1 MTTFLLKIIAM
12 ITMTCDHAGD
22 ALFNNN
28 MLMRS
33 IGRIAFLIYAF
44 LMAEGFRHIRGNN
57 EKVKDHLIKLIFL
70 AAVSEFCYDFE
81 ECGFR
86 FAEYFESQ
94 NNIIT
99 LLLSFLGMMGFEYF
113 KGNKKAIISIV
124 FTTAFMNY
132 ACLSNYKMV
141 GVLIVYAF
149 YIYLDYAEEHK
160 FNYFQKLVTLLAIIL
175 VYIPV
180 YQFARMNFTLGPKY
194 FAALFKY
201 GSWWFAHIFTMF
213 ILAGYNGQLGNKN
226 KLVNQIYSIYYPAHL
241 FVIGVLKLIFIH

>member
-1 MTTFLLKIIAM
+1 MTI
-12 ITMTCDHAGD
+12 DHAGD
-22 ALFNNN
+22 ALFNDN
-28 MLMRS
+28 MMMRS
-33 IGRIAFLIYAF
+33 VGRIAFLIYAF

-81 ECGFR
+81 EFGFE
-86 FAEYFESQ
+86 FAKYFESQ

-113 KGNKKAIISIV
+113 KGNKKAIVSIV

-149 YIYLDYAEEHK
+149 YLYLDYAEKHNL
-160 FNYFQKLVTLLAIIL
+160 NYLQKLLILIAIITI
-175 VYIPV
+175 YIPV
-180 YQFARMNFTLGPKY
+180 YQFARMNFTLGSEYIK
-194 FAALFKY
+194 ALFKY
-201 GSWWFAHIFTMF
+201 GSWWFAHYFTMF
-213 ILAGYNGQLGNKN
+213 ILAGYNGKLGNKN
-226 KLVNQIYSIYYPAHL
+226 KFINYIYSIYYPAHL
-241 FVIGVLKLIFIH
+241 FVIGLLKLLIIH